1 VGRVRDTG
9 EAYDCVIVGAGAS
22 GIASAKWYRDRFG
35 EDSRILLIDPLPDF
49 GGHHHR
55 NEFHIPNAAAA
66 NADVMLLRYGGAI
79 NLDSIG
85 TWNKPAGSPAVGY
98 DIPGAYGQP
107 ALDML
112 AYLGV
117 IRTTSPTRAAR
128 GSRAPTGCAR
138 CCCSRSRL
146 GRRPSGWRVHAMHV
160 VMACWNRVTARLVDG
175 LPGHQVKDLDYARK
189 VPLIYGRAGLNNWQ
203 AFADAK
209 ISSVS
214 PRGNSL
220 FWDSTSL
227 VAGQVFGSA
236 YGPTPNDPA
245 APAMLQFTCVPTDP
259 TRLTPAVR
267 L

>member
-1 VGRVRDTG
+1 LGLVPGDFPGVGRTAQMDSMPGSDPTIAWPDG
-9 EAYDCVIVGAGAS
+9 NAS
-22 GIASAKWYRDRFG
+22 V
-35 EDSRILLIDPLPDF
+35 SRLLVSKL
-49 GGHHHR
+49 
-55 NEFHIPNAAAA
+55 IPNAYADIDGGHPTPA
-66 NADVMLLRYGGAI
+66 NIVNAMCDYTQLDRPRNLVRVRLNSTVARVRPAGERGGAATI
-79 NLDSIG
+79 DY
-85 TWNKPAGSPAVGY
+85 V
-98 DIPGAYGQP
+98 Q
-107 ALDML
+107 
-112 AYLGV
+112 
-117 IRTTSPTRAAR
+117 R
-128 GSRAPTGCAR
+128 GR
-138 CCCSRSRL
+138 
-146 GRRPSGWRVHAMHV
+146 GWRVHATHV
-160 VMACWNRVTARLVDG
+160 VMACWNRVTVRLVDG

-245 APAMLQFTCVPTDP
+245 APAMLQFTCVPTGPHPAD
-259 TRLTPAVR
+259 PAVR